1 MKLTPNFT
9 LQEMTISQTA
19 IRRGINN
26 TPASEIVFNL
36 GRLAHQLEVIRLIV
50 GKPIQVT
57 SGFRSYYL
65 NQAIGGSKTSDHM
78 KGRAADFIVD
88 GMTPAEVIEAVKD
101 FVPHKQLIE
110 EFGRWVHFSIPEN
123 YGGEVLL
130 ATKQN
135 GKVTYERV

>member
-1 MKLTPNFT
+1 MNLTKHFT
-9 LQEMTISQTA
+9 LDELTRSQTA
-19 IRRGINN
+19 TRLNISN

-50 GKPIQVT
+50 GKPIQIT
-57 SGFRSYYL
+57 SGFRSYAL
-65 NQAIGGSKTSDHM
+65 NNAIGGSKTSDHM

-110 EFGRWVHFSIPEN
+110 EFGRWVHFSIPES

-135 GKVTYERV
+135 GKVTYEQA